1 MKIEKFFK
9 LWIGSLNSDGQQFP
23 QYQQNEKSP
32 LSSNHRAKKKTSA
45 YDDIGNPGPV
55 LGQVQKCGR
64 VKAVIGNTAS
74 TGLSGHFIIIKF
86 IV

>member
-1 MKIEKFFK
+1 
-9 LWIGSLNSDGQQFP
+9 
-23 QYQQNEKSP
+23 
-32 LSSNHRAKKKTSA
+32 
-45 YDDIGNPGPV
+45 